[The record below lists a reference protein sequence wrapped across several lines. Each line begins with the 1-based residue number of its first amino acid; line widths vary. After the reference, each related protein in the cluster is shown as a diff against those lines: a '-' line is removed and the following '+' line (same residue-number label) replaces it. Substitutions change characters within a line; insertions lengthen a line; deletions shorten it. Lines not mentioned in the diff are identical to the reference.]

1 MGKIELDHTGSGSGV
16 TLSSDGTD
24 LLLDGTAIGGGGGG
38 GGSAFDTPEVKT
50 ANWSVSNSD
59 KGKVF
64 IIDTN
69 GLTLTLPQ
77 YSTLDSDW
85 FIRVYTKGNSFQPS
99 YGSPGSLTVDPQY
112 STYSGRV
119 NGNTNWT
126 MRARQGGILFKDPE
140 QSNNFVFDTHSTN
153 WDFDVNSTANANR
166 ANATGWGSVAIS
178 GQATAS
184 GTGAISIGYL
194 SNATGNDSVAIGGNS
209 AQAVATDA
217 IALGNS
223 RAGGSGS
230 IAIGIDHNTSS
241 AGATGANSIAIGK
254 LTKATGEGAIAIGR
268 DTIASGDDAFAAGER
283 NEATDH
289 NSVAMGFTSVA
300 SANFAIAMGYQA
312 AASGNNSVAIGTSI
326 TASAIQA
333 TSIGG
338 ENNTASGTRA
348 TALGGST
355 NYATGQESYA
365 FGNRA
370 SAKEIGKYSYGGYFG
385 FSGTFAGGFGVGGS
399 QGGMMILGAAT
410 TDATPTVLRTNTS
423 AAGSTNQL
431 VAFTDTCIMF
441 SGTVVAMQNGAQ
453 DQGGWEIKGLLKN
466 DGGTTTL
473 VSSNIQTFADGNG
486 WTVGL
491 TADNTNNALAITCTG
506 EAAHNIRWVANIST
520 SEVTYA

>member
-24 LLLDGTAIGGGGGG
+24 LLLDGSAIGGGGGG
-38 GGSAFDTPEVKT
+38 ADLYAANESTPSA
-50 ANWSVSNSD
+50 
-59 KGKVF
+59 
-64 IIDTN
+64 
-69 GLTLTLPQ
+69 
-77 YSTLDSDW
+77 
-85 FIRVYTKGNSFQPS
+85 QPS
-99 YGSPGSLTVDPQY
+99 
-112 STYSGRV
+112 
-119 NGNTNWT
+119 
-126 MRARQGGILFKDPE
+126 
-140 QSNNFVFDTHSTN
+140 
-153 WDFDVNSTANANR
+153 
-166 ANATGWGSVAIS
+166 ATG
-178 GQATAS
+178 T
-184 GTGAISIGYL
+184 
-194 SNATGNDSVAIGGNS
+194 N
-209 AQAVATDA
+209 
-217 IALGNS
+217 
-223 RAGGSGS
+223 
-230 IAIGIDHNTSS
+230 
-241 AGATGANSIAIGK
+241 
-254 LTKATGEGAIAIGR
+254 AIAIG
-268 DTIASGDDAFAAGER
+268 E
-283 NEATDH
+283 E
-289 NSVAMGFTSVA
+289 SV
-300 SANFAIAMGYQA
+300 
-312 AASGNNSVAIGTSI
+312 ASGNNSFAVNTQNSIKGATGSNTIAMGDQALAEGSYSVAIGRLARAGASASNSVAIGNEAYATGQQSVSIGYDATCLNNSYALAIGYDAYTVAGNYATAIGNSYAQGGGAFAANIANNTSTYGATGASSVAI
-326 TASAIQA
+326 GSLAKSTNTQSLAISGNTTTASGIQA

-441 SGTVVAMQNGAQ
+441 SGTLVAMQNGAQ

-486 WTVGL
+486 WTVAL